1 MKVDEEKQVNL
12 EEREKNA
19 KWYVIHTYSGHENK
33 VKANM
38 EAMVLNRNMNDLIFD
53 IQVPVEEYVENKEG
67 SKKVKERK
75 LFPSYVLVKMI
86 MNDES
91 WYLVRNTR
99 GVTGFVGPGSKPV
112 PLSDEEV
119 RVLGVVNEKELYGNY
134 EIGESVNVIKG
145 PFENFIGKIDSFN
158 YEKGKVKVAISMF
171 GRDTLVE
178 LDFNQINK
186 K

>member
-1 MKVDEEKQVNL
+1 MDENVEGSL

-19 KWYVIHTYSGHENK
+19 KWYVIHTYSGHENN

-38 EAMVLNRNMNDLIFD
+38 EAMVANRNMEDVIFD
-53 IQVPVEEYVENKEG
+53 IQVPIEEYVENKDG
-67 SKKVKERK
+67 VKKVKERK
-75 LFPSYVLVKMI
+75 MFPSYVLVKML

-112 PLSDEEV
+112 PLSEEEV
-119 RVLGVVNEKELYGNY
+119 KTLGVSIDKEVYSDY
-134 EIGESVNVIKG
+134 SVGDTVKVING
-145 PFENFIGKIDSFN
+145 PFNDFAGKIDSIN
-158 YEKGKVKVAISMF
+158 QEKGKVKVLISMF

-178 LDFNQINK
+178 LDFNQIIK
-186 K
+186 Q

>member
-1 MKVDEEKQVNL
+1 MDEEKNLNL
-12 EEREKNA
+12 EQREDNA

-38 EAMVLNRNMNDLIFD
+38 EAMVANRNMEDLIFD
-53 IQVPVEEYVENKEG
+53 IQVPLEEFVENKDG
-67 SKKVKERK
+67 VKKVKERK
-75 LFPSYVLVKMI
+75 MFPSYVLVKMI

-119 RVLGVVNEKELYGNY
+119 RTLGVTDDKELFGNY
-134 EIGESVNVIKG
+134 EVGDTIKVLNG
-145 PFENFIGKIDSFN
+145 PFNDFVGKIDSFN
-158 YEKGKVKVAISMF
+158 YDKGKVKVSISMF

-178 LDFNQINK
+178 LDFNQIIK
-186 K
+186 E

>member
-1 MKVDEEKQVNL
+1 MDEEKNLNL
-12 EEREKNA
+12 EQREDNA

-38 EAMVLNRNMNDLIFD
+38 EAMVAKRNMEDLIFD
-53 IQVPVEEYVENKEG
+53 IQVPLEEFVENKDG
-67 SKKVKERK
+67 VKKVKERK
-75 LFPSYVLVKMI
+75 MFPSYVLVKMI

-119 RVLGVVNEKELYGNY
+119 RTLGVTDDKELFGNY
-134 EIGESVNVIKG
+134 EVGDTIKVLNG
-145 PFENFIGKIDSFN
+145 PFNDFVGKIDSFN
-158 YEKGKVKVAISMF
+158 YDKGKVKVSISMF

-178 LDFNQINK
+178 LDFNQIIK
-186 K
+186 E

>member
-1 MKVDEEKQVNL
+1 MED
-12 EEREKNA
+12 REKEA

-38 EAMVLNRNMNDLIFD
+38 EAMVVNRNMEDLIFD
-53 IQVPVEEYVENKEG
+53 IQVPIEEYVENKEG

-119 RVLGVVNEKELYGNY
+119 ITLGVCDNKEIFGEY
-134 EIGESVNVIKG
+134 EVGETVKVISG
-145 PFENFIGKIDSFN
+145 PFNDFVGKIDSCN
-158 YEKGKVKVAISMF
+158 YEKKKIKVSVSMF

-178 LDFNQINK
+178 LDFNQVIK
-186 K
+186 Q